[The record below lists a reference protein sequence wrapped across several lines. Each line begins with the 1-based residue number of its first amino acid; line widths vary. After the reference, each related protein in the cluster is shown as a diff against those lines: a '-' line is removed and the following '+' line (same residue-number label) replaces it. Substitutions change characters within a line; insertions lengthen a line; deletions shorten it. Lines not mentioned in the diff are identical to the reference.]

1 MSHHHDHLPHG
12 AGTHRG
18 RLAVV
23 LGITATVLVA
33 ELVGAWVSGSVALL
47 ADAGH
52 TLTDLAGL
60 VMALVAA
67 QLARRPAT
75 PERTWGWLRAE
86 VLGAGAQALLLLV
99 VGVVVLV
106 EAVQHLVS
114 PEPVAPG
121 AMLVFGA
128 VGLVGNIIGLPVLA
142 GAREANLNLRAAF
155 LEVLNDALGS
165 VAVLAAALA
174 VRWTGW
180 ERADAVA
187 SLVIVA
193 LIVPRTLVLLRQV
206 LRVLLEA
213 TPGGLDLSE
222 VRAHIEALPHVRGV
236 HDLHASQV
244 ATGVPVLTAHV
255 VADES
260 CFHDGHMTGL
270 LDRVQECLREDFG
283 ITHSTVQFEPPAHA
297 GHEVDVHA

>member
-128 VGLVGNIIGLPVLA
+128 VGLVGNIIGLLVLA
-142 GAREANLNLRAAF
+142 GAREANLILRAAF

>member
-128 VGLVGNIIGLPVLA
+128 VGLVGNIIGLLVLA